1 MISVGPAQD
10 FAWTVG
16 IDAGSLDGIE
26 KDMTVINGAGLVG
39 RVLKVNP
46 TTSTVV
52 LLVDVSSAVGGR
64 VATTEEIG
72 IVSGT
77 GRQDSMEFQLLDPL
91 AELVIGDALVTF
103 GSRGGRPYAPGIPIG
118 EVADITGSAG
128 QLARV
133 ATVRPFVDVSQLSV
147 VGVIIRPPR
156 DDPRDSVLPPRDE
169 TVEGDSIDEGSA
181 EANADAGDEATV
193 DGEVDS
199 SDAGASNTNP
209 AGADSANGNE
219 N

>member
-1 MISVGPAQD
+1 
-10 FAWTVG
+10 
-16 IDAGSLDGIE
+16 
-26 KDMTVINGAGLVG
+26 
-39 RVLKVNP
+39 
-46 TTSTVV
+46 
-52 LLVDVSSAVGGR
+52 VDVSSAVGGR

-118 EVADITGSAG
+118 DVVDITGSAG

-169 TVEGDSIDEGSA
+169 TPDGENNDEGDAQS
-181 EANADAGDEATV
+181 NADAGDEATV
-193 DGEVDS
+193 DGAVDS
-199 SDAGASNTNP
+199 PDADSPDSDPADVDS
-209 AGADSANGNE
+209 AGADAANGNE